1 MLDRVSLRHDLID
14 CRGETLATKGFVL
27 SPQSIA
33 EAAGAAVLGPRVA
46 LCDTP
51 HAAEVAGPLADPTY
65 KHLFG
70 DAAVRQVVE
79 RALLDIRLPD
89 IDGFEVTRRLTHEGS
104 DATVVLVSSRDAA
117 DFGGQLA
124 SCGAQGFIAKADLS
138 ATALEAVLAGDSGSA
153 PS

>member
-1 MLDRVSLRHDLID
+1 VDD
-14 CRGETLATKGFVL
+14 
-27 SPQSIA
+27 
-33 EAAGAAVLGPRVA
+33 PRVRRSVLIVDDHAGFRSWARA
-46 LCDTP
+46 LLEMQGYEVVGE
-51 HAAEVAGPLADPTY
+51 AEDGVSAITL
-65 KHLFG
+65 
-70 DAAVRQVVE
+70 VRSVKPQVV
-79 RALLDIRLPD
+79 LLDIRLPD